1 MTPAG
6 TPTTAVPL
14 KDDTTTIEEVH
25 EEVVEDPPPPPSSTD
40 VYATRTTAAAASDD
54 DDEDDDDD
62 DFFANVGFMFEGN
75 QPSKLVRFKWQ
86 TPENKKSVAVTL
98 SIADD
103 DPGAVISGHYL
114 WPAAELLAKY
124 LLTKETAWQPV
135 SVVELGA
142 GCALASL
149 AALQIWQGSLQCL
162 VVTDHDP
169 GTLERACD
177 NHEQTLQEVLDA
189 SPTEE
194 ELNANINNLVSIP
207 VSFECL
213 DWGRE
218 KEQAEA
224 LDAIRE
230 ILQEH
235 TTQNQIR
242 FDLVIGS
249 DLIYCL
255 DVVEPLLTTA
265 ADLLAMTGGSVFVL
279 TQSFVY
285 DEATEAEIDRIC
297 VNLGWER
304 SLISDDDKG
313 NRVQEFRR
321 RREESAP
328 SVEED
333 TDESK

>member
-1 MTPAG
+1 VSKVAKKEKRIITMTTSA
-6 TPTTAVPL
+6 TPTTAVDPP
-14 KDDTTTIEEVH
+14 KDDTATKEEVH
-25 EEVVEDPPPPPSSTD
+25 EAVVEDPD
-40 VYATRTTAAAASDD
+40 VSATTTEAED
-54 DDEDDDDD
+54 DDE
-62 DFFANVGFMFEGN
+62 FFAGVGFMFEGE
-75 QPSKLVRFKWQ
+75 QPSKLIRFKWQ
-86 TPENKKSVAVTL
+86 TPEKKKSVAITL

-124 LLTKETAWQPV
+124 LLTKETAWQPA

-189 SPTEE
+189 SPTDHD
-194 ELNANINNLVSIP
+194 LNALINDLVSIP
-207 VSFECL
+207 VSFESL
-213 DWGRE
+213 EWGSG

-230 ILQEH
+230 IVQEH

-242 FDLVIGS
+242 FDLVLGS

-265 ADLLAMTGGSVFVL
+265 ADLLAVTDDSVFVL

-285 DEATEAEIDRIC
+285 DEATEEEIDR
-297 VNLGWER
+297 VSANLGLER

-321 RREESAP
+321 RREETAP
-328 SVEED
+328 SVDDD
-333 TDESK
+333 TNESK

>member
-1 MTPAG
+1 MRECHIGIGWSKDENSHHIIIIPTMATSA
-6 TPTTAVPL
+6 TPTTAVPP
-14 KDDTTTIEEVH
+14 KDDVTTKEQEGH
-25 EEVVEDPPPPPSSTD
+25 EAVVEVP
-40 VYATRTTAAAASDD
+40 VAATTTAATAA
-54 DDEDDDDD
+54 DEDDD

-86 TPENKKSVAVTL
+86 TPETQKSVAITL

-124 LLTKETAWQPV
+124 LLTKETAWQPA

-194 ELNANINNLVSIP
+194 DLNANINNLVSIP

-213 DWGRE
+213 DWGRG
-218 KEQAEA
+218 KEQAET

-230 ILQEH
+230 IVQEH

-255 DVVEPLLTTA
+255 DIVEPLLTTA
-265 ADLLAMTGGSVFVL
+265 ADLLALTDESVFVL
-279 TQSFVY
+279 TQSFLY
-285 DEATEAEIDRIC
+285 DKATEEEIDRVC
-297 VNLGWER
+297 ENLEWER

-321 RREESAP
+321 RREG
-328 SVEED
+328 
-333 TDESK
+333 

>member
-1 MTPAG
+1 MATSA
-6 TPTTAVPL
+6 TPTTAIPP
-14 KDDTTTIEEVH
+14 KDGTTTREEH
-25 EEVVEDPPPPPSSTD
+25 ETVVEVEEPPAD
-40 VYATRTTAAAASDD
+40 E
-54 DDEDDDDD
+54 EDDL
-62 DFFANVGFMFEGN
+62 DFFAGVGFMFEGN

-86 TPENKKSVAVTL
+86 TPEKKKSIAITL

-103 DPGAVISGHYL
+103 NPGAVISGHYL

-124 LLTKETAWQPV
+124 LMTKETAWQPG

-149 AALQIWQGSLQCL
+149 AALQIWHGSLQCV

-177 NHEQTLQEVLDA
+177 NHETTLQEVLDA
-189 SPTEE
+189 SASEDD
-194 ELNANINNLVSIP
+194 LNAAINNLVSIP

-213 DWGRE
+213 DWGSG

-230 ILQEH
+230 IVQEH

-242 FDLVIGS
+242 FDMVLGS
-249 DLIYCL
+249 DLIYCF
-255 DVVEPLLTTA
+255 DIVEPLMTTA
-265 ADLLAMTGGSVFVL
+265 ADLLAVTDDSVFVL
-279 TQSFVY
+279 TQSFLY
-285 DEATEAEIDRIC
+285 EEATEEEIDRVC
-297 VNLGWER
+297 ANLKLER

-321 RREESAP
+321 RREETAP
-328 SVEED
+328 NVDDDTEE
-333 TDESK
+333 